1 MPAGDDEPSSYPMPT
16 TGTMQSDALNYA
28 ELNADAIAWS
38 QEIVREQGWLFALGE
53 LKSLERGLISP
64 NTALF
69 IESQLL
75 WLAGQ
80 TREATAM
87 LNQTEVSDEASYD
100 RLLAERQRR
109 AAESGNPIDA
119 ARFALER
126 LQLGY
131 KSKSSVSDSDV
142 LNLLSIASEQQIAA
156 ALRKAE
162 PMSDWGWWLK
172 LNLAYRQ
179 GRPAFMRWRE
189 AELQRPRG
197 LQDLP
202 ASITTWINSDLPVR
216 VAVLLPLSGRLKDAG
231 ERVLKGITEGLFEHY
246 SNPLLRPELIT
257 IDTEVSETAR
267 AAYLIALER
276 GADFVI
282 GPLTKERVTELQTLD
297 SLPVPVLALNRGTG
311 KLSSELSA
319 RKSFLSLSLAPED
332 EAAQL
337 ASLIWQN
344 GLRHPLL
351 IAPETAWGRRMQA
364 AFRDAWEGLGGDLR
378 AVTLLSEDTSDNETI
393 AQSLSTLQSE
403 SRIKEIEGAF
413 DAPVDS
419 QARRRADLDAVVLL
433 APNATLAREIRP
445 LLRFHYA
452 GKLPVFATSAIYEPA
467 GGVANRDLNGVL
479 FVLPAGA
486 LSDDSRRS
494 QPLHAL
500 GLDAA
505 AFIDHF
511 NQAGQSRGILMY
523 GDSGDLSVDLMAN
536 IRRRLIPVVMSR
548 GKARRI

>member
-1 MPAGDDEPSSYPMPT
+1 MNILCSNPSYQALRDLTLLRRLIRWGVIGLFIANLNACTTAPAPSMPAGDDEPSSYPMPT

-87 LNQTEVSDEASYD
+87 LNQIEVSDEASYD

-231 ERVLKGITEGLFEHY
+231 ERE
-246 SNPLLRPELIT
+246 SCLI
-257 IDTEVSETAR
+257 R
-267 AAYLIALER
+267 
-276 GADFVI
+276 
-282 GPLTKERVTELQTLD
+282 
-297 SLPVPVLALNRGTG
+297 
-311 KLSSELSA
+311 
-319 RKSFLSLSLAPED
+319 
-332 EAAQL
+332 
-337 ASLIWQN
+337 
-344 GLRHPLL
+344 
-351 IAPETAWGRRMQA
+351 
-364 AFRDAWEGLGGDLR
+364 AFRYSPRESPKDY
-378 AVTLLSEDTSDNETI
+378 
-393 AQSLSTLQSE
+393 LSTT
-403 SRIKEIEGAF
+403 
-413 DAPVDS
+413 V
-419 QARRRADLDAVVLL
+419 
-433 APNATLAREIRP
+433 
-445 LLRFHYA
+445 
-452 GKLPVFATSAIYEPA
+452 
-467 GGVANRDLNGVL
+467 
-479 FVLPAGA
+479 
-486 LSDDSRRS
+486 
-494 QPLHAL
+494 
-500 GLDAA
+500 
-505 AFIDHF
+505 
-511 NQAGQSRGILMY
+511 
-523 GDSGDLSVDLMAN
+523 
-536 IRRRLIPVVMSR
+536 IPC
-548 GKARRI
+548 